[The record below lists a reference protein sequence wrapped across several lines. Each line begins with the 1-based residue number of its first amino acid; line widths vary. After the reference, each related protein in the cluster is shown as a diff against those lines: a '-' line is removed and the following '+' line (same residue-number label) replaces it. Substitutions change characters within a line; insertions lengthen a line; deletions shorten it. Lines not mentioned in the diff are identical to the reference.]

1 MGAAEKQFKVVG
13 AKTVSKKGFETNAH
27 DEGIAKANAEAA
39 VEITKL
45 KTAME
50 ERIKEIEAEQ
60 NKFEAESDRYLNE
73 LKLNNEKQVRMTRV
87 IVDGAKYIA
96 VVAGISAVFIT
107 SSNNNAEYEIAKL
120 GAFKE

>member
-50 ERIKEIEAEQ
+50 ERIKEIEAGKH
-60 NKFEAESDRYLNE
+60 KFETEAERYLTE
-73 LKLNNEKQVRMTRV
+73 IKIQNEKQLKATRI
-87 IVDGAKYIA
+87 IVDGVKYIA

-120 GAFKE
+120 NAFKE

>member
-13 AKTVSKKGFETNAH
+13 AKTVSKKGFETNVH
-27 DEGIAKANAEAA
+27 DADIAKANAEAA